1 MVFHG
6 NMTTVA
12 WIVAALCLCV
22 GVIIGL
28 VGSALWRS
36 RTQPPALPEAAGLD
50 ILRELSPLS
59 RGVEQLQN
67 RLLKLETQHVDGLAT
82 LREQLRQSQLTD
94 RLILEATQDLDSALR
109 QAPKRG
115 TWGEASL
122 QRVLEACGMSQHID
136 FHLQQRHQQ
145 GAARPDAVVHL
156 PAGAHLVIDAKVPLD
171 AYLQAHENDEDA
183 YRLMREHARALRHHV
198 RTLAERDYAKVVDAA
213 VDTVVMYLPSEAL
226 VAASF
231 DADPTVFED
240 ALKRGIV
247 VVGPAGLMTLLR
259 SVGSLWAR
267 QNLDEDAQAIIQL
280 GHTLVERMEIL
291 ARHLTKLGGAL
302 TASVEAYNATVGSFE
317 QRLAASARSVTAL
330 ALKTPDA
337 VLTIDTRPRAL
348 RNDGEEN

>member
-1 MVFHG
+1 
-6 NMTTVA
+6 MTTVA
-12 WIVAALCLCV
+12 WIVAALCLSV
-22 GVIIGL
+22 GILIGL
-28 VGSALWRS
+28 LGGALWR
-36 RTQPPALPEAAGLD
+36 TQTQRATPAHSAEVEV
-50 ILRELSPLS
+50 LRELSPLS
-59 RGVEQLQN
+59 KGVEQLQN
-67 RLLKLETQHVDGLAT
+67 RLLKLETQHVDGIAT

-94 RLILEATQDLDSALR
+94 RLILQATQDLDSALR

-136 FHLQQRHQQ
+136 FHLQQRHLQ

-183 YRLMREHARALRHHV
+183 YQLMREHARALRQHV
-198 RTLAERDYAKVVDAA
+198 RTLAGRNYANVVDGA

-280 GHTLVERMEIL
+280 GHTLVERMEVL
-291 ARHLTKLGGAL
+291 ARHLVKLGGAL

-317 QRLAASARSVTAL
+317 QRLAVSTRAVSAL
-330 ALKTPDA
+330 ALKTPTA
-337 VLTIDTRPRAL
+337 VPMIDTRAREL
-348 RNDGEEN
+348 RTEGEENPQT